1 VSTIREPAGP
11 FPLADTLSSSAD
23 LRGLQPLL
31 EEHRPAPR
39 QAGTRRLWRDDV
51 LTAAEYRTTRAELE
65 ERLGAVEAQQRAV
78 AGRDPLAGIAGR
90 ANAAEVWKRLDL
102 GRQRAI
108 LKALLVV
115 TVLPQRLGRL
125 PDGSRFDPNAV
136 RIEPAAPPARH

>member
-1 VSTIREPAGP
+1 MHR
-11 FPLADTLSSSAD
+11 LSRKDAAD
-23 LRGLQPLL
+23 LLTP
-31 EEHRPAPR
+31 PAQGVDTAALAR
-39 QAGTRRLWRDDV
+39 DAAAVRTKLAEALALWRDDV
-51 LTAAEYRTTRAELE
+51 LSAAEYRVERAELE
-65 ERLGAVEAQQRAV
+65 HRLAGLEAQQRTA

-90 ANAAEVWKRLDL
+90 ADAGDVWERLDL

-108 LKALLVV
+108 LQALVTV